1 MSQYNNM
8 INVEV
13 VYLEC
18 NTSEYTPYIT
28 FGMVYPV
35 LEYDTNNF
43 IVISNDRIYRVFLKT
58 AFTLD
63 YDYTIE
69 DTIIINSKVEFVDI
83 LDECL
88 SIYKKKNSDYG
99 SSTTKTYKQFGDISY
114 ATRIN
119 DKINRINSLLTG
131 NKQQVQDE
139 SIDDTIMDLINYGI
153 LWMVDRRNS
162 R

>member
-1 MSQYNNM
+1 MG
-8 INVEV
+8 
-13 VYLEC
+13 VYRNELDLLC
-18 NTSEYTPYIT
+18 NTTKYEPY
-28 FGMVYPV
+28 
-35 LEYDTNNF
+35 L
-43 IVISNDRIYRVFLKT
+43 ISGKQYKG
-58 AFTLD
+58 
-63 YDYTIE
+63 
-69 DTIIINSKVEFVDI
+69 DI
-83 LDECL
+83 LDDIHYVIIFPNLKYKVVERADFEIVKHCGCDVAEPLEVTTFESIANECL